1 MKIDFD
7 RINSKPT
14 PLMNYLDS
22 LVRVPDNLSTL
33 YHYTS
38 IEALLNGIIV
48 NNPSEGKEICLWAS
62 NCEYMN
68 DPDEVKTGRR
78 FAEKIFGISQPDF
91 KKSLLKSE
99 EKIRE
104 KLFITSFSS
113 TKDCLPMWRMYGNNC
128 YGISL
133 GFDAKIILDMCK
145 GVIYQCLY
153 IDNKYRREL
162 NTLFNNVSN
171 ADCNTQNDFKQVL
184 ERMALALLDNIS
196 NFVYLFV
203 FAMFL
208 AKNPYYSYEKE
219 CRLFLIAEQNIE
231 FRHRN
236 NLIIPY
242 IKYYLPKSALKEIWI
257 GPANDMARVTK
268 SLKKYLDYMGF
279 GHVVIK
285 KSQIPYRG

>member
-7 RINSKPT
+7 RINSKQT

-22 LVRVPDNLSTL
+22 LIRVPDNLSTL
-33 YHYTS
+33 YQYTS

-48 NNPSEGKEICLWAS
+48 DNPSEGKEICLWAS

-78 FAEKIFGISQPDF
+78 FAEKIFGCSNHDF
-91 KKSLLKSE
+91 KKSLLKTE
-99 EKIRE
+99 EQIKE

-145 GVIYQCLY
+145 GIIYQCLY
-153 IDNKYRREL
+153 IDNKHGKEL
-162 NTLFNNVSN
+162 NKLLNDVTF
-171 ADCNTQNDFKQVL
+171 ADFNTQNDFKQIL
-184 ERMALALLDNIS
+184 ERILYTLFDNIDNFIS
-196 NFVYLFV
+196 LFVY
-203 FAMFL
+203 AMFL

-219 CRLFLIAEQNIE
+219 CRLFFIAEQKIE

-242 IKYYLPKSALKEIWI
+242 IKNKVSLYDFTLKRVAHPK
-257 GPANDMARVTK
+257 
-268 SLKKYLDYMGF
+268 
-279 GHVVIK
+279 
-285 KSQIPYRG
+285 

>member
-1 MKIDFD
+1 MRIDSD
-7 RINSKPT
+7 RINSRPT
-14 PLMNYLDS
+14 PIINYLDS
-22 LVRVPDNLSTL
+22 LVRMPENLSTL
-33 YHYTS
+33 YQYTS

-48 NNPSEGKEICLWAS
+48 NNPNEGKEICLWAS

-68 DPDEVKTGRR
+68 DPDEVKMGRK
-78 FAEKIFGISQPDF
+78 FAEKIFRCSQDDF
-91 KKSLLKSE
+91 KKSLLKTE
-99 EKIRE
+99 ENIRE

-133 GFDAKIILDMCK
+133 GFDVKTILDMYKSLIC
-145 GVIYQCLY
+145 QCVY
-153 IDNKYRREL
+153 IDDKHKKDLNK
-162 NTLFNNVSN
+162 LFNDVVH

-184 ERMALALLDNIS
+184 EKMVLSIFDGITS
-196 NFVYLFV
+196 FITMFVY
-203 FAMFL
+203 AMFL

-219 CRLFLIAEQNIE
+219 CRLFFLAEEKIE

-242 IKYYLPKSALKEIWI
+242 IKNYLPKSALKEIWI
-257 GPANDMARVTK
+257 GPANDMDRVAK

-285 KSQIPYRG
+285 KSRIPYRG